1 MRGRAKA
8 ENTHK
13 DKSRGAPKVP
23 GMRGE
28 EGTVEGAGNRRGGV
42 AAGGGGAAPGAAA
55 QKNRGR
61 QSATSKAAPAARYI
75 HAEKQQQQPDCLDHH
90 PHRSLW

>member
-28 EGTVEGAGNRRGGV
+28 EGTVEGAGNRRGGGGRRRGGSG
-42 AAGGGGAAPGAAA
+42 AGSSGAEEQGEAIRHVKGGAGSPLHTCGKTAAA
-55 QKNRGR
+55 
-61 QSATSKAAPAARYI
+61 A
-75 HAEKQQQQPDCLDHH
+75 
-90 PHRSLW
+90 